1 MGFKLNKLC
10 EKAKVQGIEKQVLSK
25 LCDHASEKNNY
36 SCWPSTKVLAREIG
50 RSIRSIQ
57 RSIKSL
63 KEKKYIYI
71 RKTRWNDGVYLS
83 NIYTINIE
91 KLNRDN
97 GIFEVDRKSSIIKF
111 PK

>member
-10 EKAKVQGIEKQVLSK
+10 EKAKIEGIEKQVLSK
-25 LCDHASEKNNY
+25 LCDHANEKNNY

-50 RSIRSIQ
+50 RSIRSVQ

-97 GIFEVDRKSSIIKF
+97 GIFEVDRKSTIIKF

>member
-10 EKAKVQGIEKQVLSK
+10 ENTNLKGIEKQVLSK
-25 LCDHASEKNNY
+25 LCDHASERNNF

-50 RSIRSIQ
+50 RSRRSIQ

-63 KEKKYIYI
+63 KEKKYIFI
-71 RKTRWNDGVYLS
+71 RKTRWNDGTFLS
-83 NIYTINIE
+83 NIYTINTI

-97 GIFEVDRKSSIIKF
+97 GIFIADKKSSIIKF